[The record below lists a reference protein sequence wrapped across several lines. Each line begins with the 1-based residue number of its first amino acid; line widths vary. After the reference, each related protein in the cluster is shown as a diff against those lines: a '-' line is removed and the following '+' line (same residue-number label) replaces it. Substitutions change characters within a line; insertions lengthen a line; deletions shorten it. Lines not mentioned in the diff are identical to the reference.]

1 MCLAQ
6 IIQVNFMTT
15 LQLKK
20 QLIHQISEIDD
31 ETLLDELINFI
42 NQKKKSK
49 IVNLTS
55 EQKEKIYQ
63 SLDEIEKGL
72 CVSESELEHKFN
84 TWLEGK

>member
-1 MCLAQ
+1 
-6 IIQVNFMTT
+6 MTT

-42 NQKKKSK
+42 NQKKKLK

-72 CVSESELEHKFN
+72 CVSEAELEHKFN
-84 TWLEGK
+84 TWLERK